1 MDYEPGHLCVCV
13 TGMVILN
20 TKLAGKTPRA
30 DSNLSWVSGTLEN
43 PTIVDREV
51 DQCIQEESSEDER
64 EQKLVDAFD

>member
-1 MDYEPGHLCVCV
+1 
-13 TGMVILN
+13 MVILN

-51 DQCIQEESSEDER
+51 DQCIQEESSIGIPIQQYTNLGESNAR
-64 EQKLVDAFD
+64 SLIQ